1 MTSCTTRVRV
11 PVLCT
16 QCCRAIVRVARDR
29 DRGSTVRTGFYTLG
43 YTQYTFATENYSR
56 KTKLLTGF
64 GVRTFVWTRTGVVSE
79 NMQGLGAK
87 LRKLP
92 GKRKYARR
100 LEGK

>member
-1 MTSCTTRVRV
+1 M
-11 PVLCT
+11 
-16 QCCRAIVRVARDR
+16 RVARDR